1 MELRHWVHVHLL
13 NELLNVRVQLSGLG
27 QLEGTF
33 LDKVN
38 AVWLISCLEDRPSSF
53 EVHQLHVVEQVLQLC
68 LAHGLEDPERLE
80 ELDAALEVTL
90 DGLLHDA
97 SVRLSVDAGDFTW
110 LHAQV
115 GTQVGLRL
123 GESRLTKVL
132 ARAQLVHPPDHP
144 DILCVG
150 LI

>member
-38 AVWLISCLEDRPSSF
+38 AVWLISCLEDRPSSLK
-53 EVHQLHVVEQVLQLC
+53 VHQLYVVEQVLQLR
-68 LAHGLEDPERLE
+68 LAHSLEDPERLE

-90 DGLLHDA
+90 DGLFHDA
-97 SVRLSVDAGDFTW
+97 GVRLSVDAGDFAG

-123 GESRLTKVL
+123 GESRLTEVL
-132 ARAQLVHPPDHP
+132 A
-144 DILCVG
+144 
-150 LI
+150 

>member
-1 MELRHWVHVHLL
+1 MELRHRVHVHLP
-13 NELLNVRVQLSGLG
+13 NKLLNVSVQFSGLG

-38 AVWLISCLEDRPSSF
+38 AVWLVSCLEDCPSSF
-53 EVHQLHVVEQVLQLC
+53 KVYQLYVVEQVLQLR
-68 LAHGLEDPERLE
+68 LAHRLEDPERLE
-80 ELDAALEVTL
+80 ELDAALEVSL

-97 SVRLSVDAGDFTW
+97 SVRLPVDAGDFTG

-123 GESRLTKVL
+123 DESRLAKVL
-132 ARAQLVHPPDHP
+132 ARAQLAHPPDHP